1 MVTTNIDYT
10 IAIIGAGRYGRSVS
24 TILHSKN
31 IPHQLVLRSQSIPIV
46 DIYYLCVPDNQL
58 EILVKEIPQ
67 SGVCLHAAGSKDE
80 RILNPHPCKGVLHP
94 IMSFPGPEIMIPST
108 PIPATFTGD
117 LEARPAALWLGD
129 HLGYT
134 LFDVSGDRA
143 LYHAAAVM
151 AGNFATV
158 LLRMAGD
165 LLAECG
171 AEEPHASLVPLAIQ
185 SIQSAG
191 QYPIRHSLTGPIARG
206 DNETLARH
214 QEALKRLPPHYLKA
228 YKHLTESAKSQIN
241 IESLTDMSVLEN
253 RNIKETDKK

>member
-1 MVTTNIDYT
+1 MVTTNKDYT
-10 IAIIGAGRYGRSVS
+10 IAIIGAGRYGRTVS

-31 IPHQLVLRSQSIPIV
+31 IPHQLILRAQSIPIV
-46 DIYYLCVPDNQL
+46 DIYYMCVPDNQL
-58 EILVKEIPQ
+58 GILVKSIPH

-80 RILNPHPCKGVLHP
+80 TILTPHPCKGVLHP
-94 IMSFPGPEIMIPST
+94 IMSFPGPEIMIPSS

-117 LEARPAALWLGD
+117 VDARPAALWLG
-129 HLGYT
+129 HQLGFS

-143 LYHAAAVM
+143 IYHAAAVM

-165 LLAECG
+165 LLAQCG

-191 QYPIRHSLTGPIARG
+191 QYPIRHSLTGPLARG
-206 DNETLARH
+206 DNETISRHEESLKGLA
-214 QEALKRLPPHYLKA
+214 PHYLIA
-228 YKHLTESAKSQIN
+228 YQNLLESAKSQIN
-241 IESLTDMSVLEN
+241 IESLREVSVIEK